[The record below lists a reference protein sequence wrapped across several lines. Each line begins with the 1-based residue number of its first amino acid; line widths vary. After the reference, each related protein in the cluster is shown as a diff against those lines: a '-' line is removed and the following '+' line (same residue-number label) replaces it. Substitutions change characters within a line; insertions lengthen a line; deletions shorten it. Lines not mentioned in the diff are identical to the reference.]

1 MAMIHNAPA
10 EPTHWRPEG
19 VEIINGQPV
28 RFCDVCVYEFQLSDV
43 EDPEIYV
50 AGPISYWQNSE
61 SGQWVI
67 THAAQP
73 PYWIKTM
80 NPASYTYQI
89 RIMARLSEQN
99 QTFFQ
104 LKWGKQ

>member
-1 MAMIHNAPA
+1 MIHSTST

-19 VEIINGQPV
+19 VVIIDGQPV
-28 RFCDVCVYEFQLSDV
+28 RFCDVCVHKFLLSDV

-50 AGPISYWQNSE
+50 AGPISNWQNSE
-61 SGQWVI
+61 AGQWAM

-80 NPASYTYQI
+80 DPASYMYQI
-89 RIMARLSEQN
+89 RIMARLSEQD
-99 QTFFQ
+99 QTFFK
-104 LKWGKQ
+104 LKFQ

>member
-10 EPTHWRPEG
+10 EPTHWQPEE

-28 RFCDVCVYEFQLSDV
+28 RFNDVCVYEFQLSDV
-43 EDPEIYV
+43 DDPEIYLAEPV
-50 AGPISYWQNSE
+50 SIWQKSE
-61 SGQWVI
+61 AGQWVI
-67 THAAQP
+67 THAAQI

-89 RIMARLSEQN
+89 RIMARLSEHN

>member
-10 EPTHWRPEG
+10 EPAHWRPEG

-28 RFCDVCVYEFQLSDV
+28 RFNDVCVYEFQLGGV

-50 AGPISYWQNSE
+50 ASPISFWQNSE
-61 SGQWVI
+61 AGQWVM

-73 PYWIKTM
+73 PYWIKNM
-80 NPASYTYQI
+80 DAASYNYRF
-89 RIMARLSEQN
+89 RIMARLSEHN

>member
-1 MAMIHNAPA
+1 MAQTHNTST
-10 EPTHWRPEG
+10 EPTHWRPER
-19 VEIINGQPV
+19 VEIIDGQPV
-28 RFCDVCVYEFQLSDV
+28 RFNDVCVHEFLLSDV
-43 EDPEIYV
+43 EDPEIYL
-50 AGPISYWQNSE
+50 AGPVSNWQNSE
-61 SGQWVI
+61 SGQWVM

-73 PYWIKTM
+73 PYWIKNM
-80 NPASYTYQI
+80 DAASYMYQI

>member
-28 RFCDVCVYEFQLSDV
+28 RFRDVCVHEFRLSDV
-43 EDPEIYV
+43 DDPEIYLAEPV
-50 AGPISYWQNSE
+50 SDWQKSE
-61 SGQWVI
+61 AGQWVM

-73 PYWIKTM
+73 PYWIKHIG
-80 NPASYTYQI
+80 PESYMYQI
-89 RIMARLSEQN
+89 RIMARLSEHN

>member
-10 EPTHWRPEG
+10 ELTHWRPEG

-28 RFCDVCVYEFQLSDV
+28 RFNDVCVYEFQLSDV

-50 AGPISYWQNSE
+50 AAPISFWQNSE
-61 SGQWVI
+61 AGQWVI
-67 THAAQP
+67 KHAAQP

-89 RIMARLSEQN
+89 RIMARLSEHN

>member
-1 MAMIHNAPA
+1 MAMTHNAST
-10 EPTHWRPEG
+10 ESTHWRPER
-19 VEIINGQPV
+19 VEIIDGCAV
-28 RFCDVCVYEFQLSDV
+28 RFRDICVHEFQLSDV
-43 EDPEIYV
+43 EDPEIYLAEPV
-50 AGPISYWQNSE
+50 SAWEKSE
-61 SGQWVI
+61 AGQWI
-67 THAAQP
+67 MTHAAQQ

-104 LKWGKQ
+104 LKWSKQ

>member
-28 RFCDVCVYEFQLSDV
+28 RFNDVCVYEFQLSDV

-50 AGPISYWQNSE
+50 AAPISFWQNSE
-61 SGQWVI
+61 AGQWVI
-67 THAAQP
+67 THAAQT
-73 PYWIKTM
+73 PYLTKHIDAT
-80 NPASYTYQI
+80 SYMYQI
-89 RIMARLSEQN
+89 RIIARLSEQN

>member
-28 RFCDVCVYEFQLSDV
+28 RFNDVCVHEFLLSDV
-43 EDPEIYV
+43 EDPEIYL
-50 AGPISYWQNSE
+50 AGPVSNWQNSE
-61 SGQWVI
+61 SGQWVM
-67 THAAQP
+67 THATEQ
-73 PYWIKTM
+73 PYWIKEL
-80 NPASYTYQI
+80 ALHSYNYRF